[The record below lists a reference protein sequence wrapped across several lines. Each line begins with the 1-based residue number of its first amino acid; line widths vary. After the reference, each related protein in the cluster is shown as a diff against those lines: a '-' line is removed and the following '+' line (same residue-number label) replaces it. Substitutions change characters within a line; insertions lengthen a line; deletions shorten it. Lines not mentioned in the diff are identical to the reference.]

1 MIIIVDTN
9 IIISAC
15 LNKQGDLFNLL
26 KSYTQKIDF
35 VLPKYALEEI
45 NNHKIKVCYKSK
57 VDLNLFNE
65 NLFDLIRFMNLLSYK
80 ELNKEIIIKA
90 QELTADIDKKDAIF
104 VAFSLAL
111 DSLLWTGDLKLYKAL
126 RRKLFNNIITTKEL
140 KQIIKGLH

>member
-15 LNKQGDLFNLL
+15 LNKQSDLFSLL
-26 KSYTQKIDF
+26 KSNKHKIDF
-35 VLPKYALEEI
+35 VLPEYAFEEI
-45 NNHKIKVCYKSK
+45 NNHKVRVCYKSK

-80 ELNKEIIIKA
+80 ELNKEIIEKA
-90 QELTADIDKKDAIF
+90 NELTKDIDKKDTIF

-111 DSLLWTGDLKLYKAL
+111 DSLLWSSDLKLYKAL
-126 RRKLFNNIITTKEL
+126 RRKSFHNIINTKEL
-140 KQIIKGLH
+140 K

>member
-15 LNKQGDLFNLL
+15 LNKQSDLFNLL
-26 KSYTQKIDF
+26 KSSDRKINF
-35 VLPKYALEEI
+35 VLPEYALEEI
-45 NNHKIKVCYKSK
+45 NNHKVRVCYKSK

-80 ELNKEIIIKA
+80 ELNKEIIEKA
-90 QELTADIDKKDAIF
+90 NELTEDIDKKDTIF

-111 DSLLWTGDLKLYKAL
+111 DSLLWSSDLKLYKAL
-126 RRKLFNNIITTKEL
+126 RRKSFNNIITTKEL
-140 KQIIKGLH
+140 KQIIKGIT

>member
-15 LNKQGDLFNLL
+15 LNKQSDLFTLL
-26 KSYTQKIDF
+26 KSSKYKIDF
-35 VLPKYALEEI
+35 FLPEYALEEI
-45 NNHKIKVCYKSK
+45 NNHKVRVCYKSK

-90 QELTADIDKKDAIF
+90 NELTADIDKKDTIF

-111 DSLLWTGDLKLYKAL
+111 DSLLWTSDLKLYKAL
-126 RRKLFNNIITTKEL
+126 RRKSFRNIITTKEL
-140 KQIIKGLH
+140 KQIIKGIN